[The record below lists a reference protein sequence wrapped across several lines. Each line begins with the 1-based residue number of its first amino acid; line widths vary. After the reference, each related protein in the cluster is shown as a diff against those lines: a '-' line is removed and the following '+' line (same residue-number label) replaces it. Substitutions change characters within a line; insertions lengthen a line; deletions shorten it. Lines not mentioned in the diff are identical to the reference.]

1 MSILRRKRD
10 RPARS
15 ELPAGLETA
24 GEEAVSQSDT
34 GWFRR
39 LRQGLAKSSQ
49 ALGDGIGDLVARRKL
64 DEETLQELEDILI
77 QADLGIETAS
87 RITTQLATRRYDKHI
102 GPDEVKAI
110 LADEIA
116 RKLAPL
122 ATPLAIDTTR
132 KPFVI
137 LGIGVNGSGK
147 TTTIGK
153 LAARFTRGG
162 HSVMLAAGD
171 TFRAA
176 AVEQL
181 EIWGERI
188 GIPVITGKSGADAS
202 GLAFDALKRAREA
215 ETDILIID
223 TAGRLQNKAELMA
236 QLGKI
241 VHVLGKQDT
250 GAPHSVLL
258 VLDATTGQNT
268 LNQVETFNKTA
279 KVTGLVMTKLDGTAR
294 GGILVAVAER
304 FAVPIHFIGAGE
316 GVDDLQPFEAE
327 AFARAMASIE

>member
-1 MSILRRKRD
+1 MSILKRKSD
-10 RPARS
+10 RPSRS
-15 ELPAGLETA
+15 EPPAGQVEA
-24 GEEAVSQSDT
+24 GEEAASRSDP

-49 ALGDGIGDLVARRKL
+49 ALGGGINTIVAKRKL

-77 QADLGIETAS
+77 QADLGVRMAS
-87 RITTQLATRRYDKHI
+87 RIVAQIGNGRYDKHI
-102 GPDEVKAI
+102 GADDVKAI

-122 ATPLAIDTTR
+122 ATPLVIDTTR

-153 LAARFTRGG
+153 LAARFTREG
-162 HSVMLAAGD
+162 HAVMLAAGD

-188 GIPVITGKSGADAS
+188 GIPVIAGKSGADAS
-202 GLAFDALKRAREA
+202 GLAFEALKRAREA

-223 TAGRLQNKAELMA
+223 TAGRLHNKAELMA

-241 VHVLGKQDT
+241 VHVLGKPGT

-258 VLDATTGQNT
+258 ALDATTGQNA
-268 LNQVETFNKTA
+268 LNQVEMFNKTA
-279 KVTGLVMTKLDGTAR
+279 TVTGLVMNKLDGTAR

-304 FAVPIHFIGAGE
+304 FALPIHFIGVGE
-316 GVDDLQPFEAE
+316 GVDDLQPFGAE
-327 AFARAMASIE
+327 GFARAMAGIE